1 MEIPFLDLK
10 AEYRQIQPEIDAAVS
25 DVLGSGWYILG
36 REVMQFEQEFAA
48 YCKVPFAVGVA
59 SGTDA
64 VLLALRA
71 LDVRPGDEVITVS
84 YTAVATVA
92 AIELAGATPV
102 FVDVDPITYTLDPF
116 LIEPAIT
123 DRTRAILPV
132 HLYGHPADMDAIL
145 TIARRYDL
153 IVAEDCAQAHGA
165 RYEGQMVGSLG
176 DAAAFSFY
184 PTKNLGAAGDGGA
197 VVTHNPEVADRLKAL
212 RQYGWK
218 ERYVSETVGYNS
230 RLDELQAAVLRVKL
244 RHLESGNA
252 ARHQA
257 AECYG
262 ELLGGLP
269 LTLPQSRPGTE
280 HVYHVY
286 AIQTENR
293 DALQRYLT
301 EQGIGT
307 AVQYPLPVHRQPAY
321 HRLGYASGSLP
332 ISEWLAER
340 VLSLPLYP
348 RMPDQHISAVA
359 DAILSFCKG
368 SAPKM

>member
-1 MEIPFLDLK
+1 
-10 AEYRQIQPEIDAAVS
+10 
-25 DVLGSGWYILG
+25 
-36 REVMQFEQEFAA
+36 MQFEQEFAA
-48 YCKVPFAVGVA
+48 YCNVPFAVGVA

-71 LDVRPGDEVITVS
+71 LGVGPGDEVITVS
-84 YTAVATVA
+84 YTAVATIA

-102 FVDVDPITYTLDPF
+102 FVDIDPITYTLDPS
-116 LIEPAIT
+116 LIEPVIT
-123 DRTRAILPV
+123 DRTRAVLPV
-132 HLYGHPADMDAIL
+132 HLYGHPAAMHEIL
-145 TIARRYDL
+145 TVARRHGL
-153 IVAEDCAQAHGA
+153 VIVEDCAQAHGA
-165 RYEGQMVGSLG
+165 RYEGRMVGSLG

-184 PTKNLGAAGDGGA
+184 PTKNLGAVGDGGA
-197 VVTHNPEVADRLKAL
+197 VVTRSAEVAERLKAL

-218 ERYVSETVGYNS
+218 ERYISEIAGYNS

-244 RHLESGNA
+244 RYLENGNV

-257 AECYG
+257 AERYG

-269 LTLPQSRPGTE
+269 LALPQSRPGTE
-280 HVYHVY
+280 HVYHLY

-293 DALQRYLT
+293 DTLQRYLT
-301 EQGIGT
+301 ERGIGT

-332 ISEWLAER
+332 ISERLAER
-340 VLSLPLYP
+340 VLSLPVYP
-348 RMPDQHISAVA
+348 RMPDQHITAVA
-359 DAILSFCKG
+359 DAISSFYKG